1 MPLDARL
8 FLDTTASPEEV
19 KAHLLGTMPFE
30 DEPDFEGQKCLH
42 NEITSV
48 QIATRPPNWNR
59 LETYPDPFHID
70 YKLSVLLWCL
80 HKTDPDRQELYYT
93 SRR

>member
-1 MPLDARL
+1 MPLGADL
-8 FLDTTASPEEV
+8 FLDTTPSLEEV
-19 KAHLLGTMPFE
+19 KAHLLSTMPFE

-42 NEITSV
+42 GQIT
-48 QIATRPPNWNR
+48 TRPPHWNR